1 MKAGQYIR
9 GLVTGPGSTTRTA
22 GAVLVVTTILN
33 QHYSP
38 AFMRLQDK
46 DILSFL
52 PNWRFFAP
60 RPATH
65 DHCLVYRVLERG
77 GETTPWKSIS
87 TIPER
92 KAVHILW
99 YADRRTEKSV
109 FDAINEILHFMNQSF
124 SFITQ
129 LTGYRLLSAYI
140 MKRYVLEQNG
150 DAQGFQFAVI
160 RSPGYDETA
169 EPSTLF
175 VSPYIPIGT
184 EQALP
189 GGHPEYAGNGK

>member
-1 MKAGQYIR
+1 MKAGQYVKE
-9 GLVTGPGSTTRTA
+9 LVTGPGGTTRIVGSA
-22 GAVLVVTTILN
+22 LVAATILT

-38 AFMRLQDK
+38 DFMRLQNK
-46 DILSFL
+46 DTLSFL

-65 DHCLVYRVLERG
+65 DHCLVYRVLSRD

-92 KAVHILW
+92 KVIHILW
-99 YADRRTEKSV
+99 YANRRSEKSV
-109 FDAINEILHFMNQSF
+109 FDTINEILHFMSQGF
-124 SFITQ
+124 SFVTQ
-129 LTGYRLLSAYI
+129 LPGYRMLSSYI
-140 MKRYVLEQNG
+140 MKRYVLEKHS

-169 EPSTLF
+169 EPSIMF
-175 VSPYIPIGT
+175 VSPYIPMGK

-189 GGHPEYAGNGK
+189 GRQDYAGNKQ